1 MQSTLKEEE
10 EDFQSSPQEEMKKHG
25 SASGGG
31 DVPLRKG
38 WNKAIKT
45 WTRLAL
51 VVPILTLIMFVL
63 GSNRVPD
70 ASFADIKLEGVGVQ
84 GIASNLYNASDRQT
98 LFVTRV
104 VSSQFHN
111 SPALNGI

>member
-70 ASFADIKLEGVGVQ
+70 ASFADIKLEGVGVRELLA
-84 GIASNLYNASDRQT
+84 ICITLLIVKLYS
-98 LFVTRV
+98 
-104 VSSQFHN
+104 
-111 SPALNGI
+111 